1 MKLKIRGKIIL
12 SYAIVILVMIA
23 VSIIGIRTDRQ
34 ITDDYMN
41 LIERSLPGETIIH
54 RFRTEMLEKALAL
67 RGYILSGDPSD
78 IERFHALDENV
89 QQLVVKGRALSQTGE
104 SLQYLEAIIDVN
116 DRLGSLAG
124 EISNLVAMGMTEDA
138 AELMSS
144 KGAALLGQLDDNIS
158 AWIGFLENLNEKWI
172 AGARAKSATN
182 ETVSIAGGAAM
193 LLIAIVM
200 TVALTRSIA
209 RPVERIR
216 VAADAVAQGDLTVSV
231 PTLSTG
237 DEVADLAASTRKMVE
252 NLTHVLQ
259 EMQNEAEQVA
269 GTSEELSASGEESA
283 RAAEQISAAVQEM
296 ASGAEQQSTNAG
308 ETAAGAQQVAAAI
321 GQIADGANQQ
331 TQQLQNVSNLIARMG
346 EELNRVNDVVA
357 KMEEA
362 VSATAEEAQ
371 KGDTSV
377 VRVAGSMQKIK
388 NSSDDVEKA
397 AADLE
402 ASSRQMVQVV
412 QVIED
417 IADQTNLLALNAAI
431 EAARAG
437 EQGRGFAV
445 VADEVRKLA
454 EGSLNETKI
463 ISDLIEQTL
472 AQVNRVTLAIQG
484 SNELI
489 DESLPLVAT
498 STEVLHNI
506 SNHAASNL
514 ELVQSVVE
522 SSRSLAQGADEVN
535 VATVEVV
542 AVADENAAAA
552 QQMAASVE
560 QVQKAIENVAAVS
573 EENAASVEEVA
584 ASTEQVTASLEQMSA
599 ASHSLADMAARLQQ
613 LAARFKLA

>member
-1 MKLKIRGKIIL
+1 
-12 SYAIVILVMIA
+12 
-23 VSIIGIRTDRQ
+23 
-34 ITDDYMN
+34 
-41 LIERSLPGETIIH
+41 
-54 RFRTEMLEKALAL
+54 
-67 RGYILSGDPSD
+67 
-78 IERFHALDENV
+78 
-89 QQLVVKGRALSQTGE
+89 
-104 SLQYLEAIIDVN
+104 LQYLEAIIDVN

-124 EISNLVAMGMTEDA
+124 EISNLVVMGMTEDA

-158 AWIGFLENLNEKWI
+158 AWIGFLENLNENWI

-193 LLIAIVM
+193 LIIAIVM

-522 SSRSLAQGADEVN
+522 SSHSLAQGADEVN

>member
-1 MKLKIRGKIIL
+1 MKLRIRGKIIL
-12 SYAIVILVMIA
+12 SYVIVILVTLI
-23 VSIIGIRTDRQ
+23 VSIMGIRADRKM
-34 ITDDYMN
+34 TDDYMN
-41 LIERSLPGETIIH
+41 LIERSLPVEAAIYRLRSQFI
-54 RFRTEMLEKALAL
+54 EKGLAL
-67 RGYILSGDPSD
+67 RSYILTGDPAEIGKFRS
-78 IERFHALDENV
+78 IDEGIYQTMN
-89 QQLVVKGRALSQTGE
+89 QARALSQAAE
-104 SLQYLEAIIDVN
+104 SLDSLELLADINERYNLLSEDVADLVESGLIEEAASFIADRGASILGEIDNTIEDWTQFIAYQNDHWITEAVATNNKNDTVTIGGLIANMAIAII
-116 DRLGSLAG
+116 
-124 EISNLVAMGMTEDA
+124 
-138 AELMSS
+138 
-144 KGAALLGQLDDNIS
+144 
-158 AWIGFLENLNEKWI
+158 
-172 AGARAKSATN
+172 
-182 ETVSIAGGAAM
+182 
-193 LLIAIVM
+193 M
-200 TVALTRSIA
+200 TVLLTRSIA

-216 VAADAVAQGDLTVSV
+216 AAADAVAQGDLTVSV

-237 DEVADLAASTRKMVE
+237 DEVADLATSTRKMVE
-252 NLTHVLQ
+252 NLTHLLQ

-346 EELNRVNDVVA
+346 EELDRVNDVVA
-357 KMEEA
+357 RMEEA
-362 VSATAEEAQ
+362 INATAEEAV

-377 VRVAGSMQKIK
+377 AQVANSMKQIK
-388 NSSDDVEKA
+388 DASDEVGNA
-397 AADLE
+397 ASDLE
-402 ASSRQMVQVV
+402 KSSRQMVQVV

-454 EGSLNETKI
+454 EGSLHETKT

-472 AQVNRVTLAIQG
+472 AEVNRVTSAIDG
-484 SNELI
+484 ANDLI
-489 DESLPLVAT
+489 EESMPLVVT

-506 SNHAASNL
+506 SEHAASNL
-514 ELVQSVVE
+514 GLVESVVE
-522 SSRSLAQGADEVN
+522 SSRSLMQGADEVN